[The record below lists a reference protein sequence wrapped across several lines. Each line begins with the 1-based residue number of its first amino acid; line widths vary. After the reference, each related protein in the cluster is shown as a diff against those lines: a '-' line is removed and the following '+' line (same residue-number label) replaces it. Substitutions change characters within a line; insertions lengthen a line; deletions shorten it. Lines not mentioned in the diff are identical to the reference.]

1 MFFASMLAFAA
12 NTAAIYYGARKV
24 GVGNIGLGQALA
36 VSTVHLVLWI
46 LGAIVFGIL
55 LFPLK
60 AFVPFLFFNAL
71 FFAATSLAARQ
82 VLEIEWEKAWT
93 IGLIGM
99 IVNLLVRIIL
109 F

>member
-1 MFFASMLAFAA
+1 MFASMLAFAA
-12 NTAAIYYGARKV
+12 NTAAIYYGAQKT
-24 GVGNIGLGQALA
+24 GVGRIGLGQALA
-36 VSTVHLVLWI
+36 VSTVHQILWI
-46 LGAIVFGIL
+46 VGALVFGIL
-55 LFPLK
+55 LFPIK
-60 AFVPFLFFNAL
+60 ALAPFLFFNAL

-99 IVNLLVRIIL
+99 VVNLLARLIL